1 MRLLDA
7 HAHYDDER
15 FGSEYEG
22 GYIKALAD
30 AKRAGVD
37 IIINAGATLESS
49 EKSLK
54 IASLTHEP
62 EELPE
67 GIPEGLP
74 LVFACVGVHPTET
87 QKYPDIGAAVDRVRC
102 MCEDPLAVA
111 VGEIGLDYHYP
122 DTERDRQREFF
133 RLQLELARE
142 LSLPAVV
149 HSRDATED
157 TLEILKDF
165 EGERIML
172 HCFSGSAEVAREYS
186 RLGFYFSFGGVLT
199 FKNAKK
205 ARLAAAAVPRDRLM
219 LETDCP
225 YMAPTPHRGEINS
238 SRYLPITA
246 DALGEALGTDGQDA
260 AALTFENG
268 LTFYDLCGRIRC

>member
-37 IIINAGATLESS
+37 IIINAGSTLESS

-54 IASLTHEP
+54 IASHTP
-62 EELPE
+62 GQVELPD

-74 LVFACVGVHPTET
+74 TIFACVGVHPTET
-87 QKYPDIGAAVDRVRC
+87 QKYPDIDAAIDKVRL
-102 MCEDPLAVA
+102 MCENPLAVA

-122 DTERDRQREFF
+122 DTQRERQREFF
-133 RLQLELARE
+133 RRQLALARE

-157 TLEILKDF
+157 TLEILRDF

-172 HCFSGSAEVAREYS
+172 HCFSGSAETAREYS

-205 ARLAAAAVPRDRLM
+205 ARLAAASIPRDRLM

-246 DALGEALGTDGQDA
+246 NALGEVLGTDGEDA
-260 AALTFENG
+260 AALTYENG
-268 LTFYDLCGRIRC
+268 LTFFDLCGKIRR

>member
-30 AKRAGVD
+30 ARSAGVD
-37 IIINAGATLESS
+37 IIINAGSTLESS

-54 IASLTHEP
+54 IASLSQEHKD
-62 EELPE
+62 LP
-67 GIPEGLP
+67 I
-74 LVFACVGVHPTET
+74 VFACIGVHPTET
-87 QKYPDIGAAVDRVRC
+87 QRYADVDAAVDEVRR
-102 MCEDPLAVA
+102 MCAGPLAVA

-122 DTERDRQREFF
+122 DTERERQREFF

-157 TLEILKDF
+157 TLEILRDF
-165 EGERIML
+165 AGERILL

-205 ARLAAAAVPRDRLM
+205 ARLAAAAIPRDRLM

-238 SRYLPITA
+238 SRYLPIIA
-246 DALGEALGTDGQDA
+246 DAMGEALGIDGEDA

-268 LTFYDLCGRIRC
+268 LTFFDLCGRIQC